1 MYLHHI
7 ETLFHE
13 LNLGL
18 MTNERSVWN
27 RITSSMIAAHVGID
41 CSSDGRKKKYY
52 GNIFLII
59 FFLKL

>member
-41 CSSDGRKKKYY
+41 CSSDGRKK
-52 GNIFLII
+52 NITAT
-59 FFLKL
+59 FF

>member
-13 LNLGL
+13 LNLSL

-41 CSSDGRKKKYY
+41 CSSEDGRKK
-52 GNIFLII
+52 ILRQH
-59 FFLKL
+59 FFNNFF